1 MSDSQPE
8 TRREQIA
15 ELLQEFYVNE
25 HRDIYD
31 TVDAV
36 LDLIKEQSWSVS
48 QKEAIR
54 EQIQNYHHMI
64 RHSVEAYKLEQRVA
78 THYEDECIRKI
89 EAITKGEEQ

>member
-31 TVDAV
+31 SVDE
-36 LDLIKEQSWSVS
+36 I
-48 QKEAIR
+48 
-54 EQIQNYHHMI
+54 
-64 RHSVEAYKLEQRVA
+64 VA
-78 THYEDECIRKI
+78 LVYPES
-89 EAITKGEEQ
+89 EET